1 MLVSLCCDHRER
13 GLSSWRRTNGTMTN
27 LPSLSDSR
35 VDCFSTITKLRS
47 RSGYHTGTK
56 VWGRAENR
64 ASLGSLTD
72 RSEHR
77 TRYVQ
82 DKIKLSIRLNFSKL
96 SSLNT
101 TGTPI
106 SKRVL
111 QSVSHLV
118 IGE

>member
-1 MLVSLCCDHRER
+1 M
-13 GLSSWRRTNGTMTN
+13 MTN
-27 LPSLSDSR
+27 LPCLSDSI
-35 VDCFSTITKLRS
+35 VDCYSTITKLQS
-47 RSGYHTGTK
+47 RPGYHTGTK

-72 RSEHR
+72 RSRHR

-82 DKIKLSIRLNFSKL
+82 DKIKLSIGLNFSKL

-101 TGTPI
+101 TSTPI
-106 SKRVL
+106 SKQVV

-118 IGE
+118 IGQ